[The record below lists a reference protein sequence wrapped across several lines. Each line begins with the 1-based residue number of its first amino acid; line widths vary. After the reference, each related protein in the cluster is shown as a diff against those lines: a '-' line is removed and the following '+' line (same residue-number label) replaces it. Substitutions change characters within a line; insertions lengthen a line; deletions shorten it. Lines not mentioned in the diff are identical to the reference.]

1 MAKKSKKTN
10 EPTGIAAIIA
20 WFRTLFG
27 AIIVVMLINGAL
39 VASFV
44 VPTASMERTVM
55 TGDFLFVNKFIYGPT
70 TPQVV
75 PFVNVPLPFYKFPGY
90 RKPKLSDVI
99 VFIYPGNRDEIEPS
113 VFNYYLKRCCGT
125 PGDTI
130 QLKNKQL
137 YVNGNKIPLAPNGV
151 YIPELPDHNANFPFG
166 NDFTRDNYGPLQIPK
181 AGDIIKLNPDNLRV
195 WDVLIKREGA
205 KEVVTNGTDVTI
217 DGKVV
222 SSYTIK
228 RNYYFGMGDNRDNS
242 EDSRSWGFI
251 PEDNIIGTPMFVYW
265 SWDTNLPLLSEFFN
279 KLTTIRWSRV
289 GTIIR

>member
-1 MAKKSKKTN
+1 MAKKSKKAS

-20 WFRTLFG
+20 WFRTLLG
-27 AIIVVMLINGAL
+27 AIVVVMLINGAI

-75 PFVNVPLPFYKFPGY
+75 PFINMPLPFYKFPGY

-125 PGDTI
+125 PGDEI
-130 QLKNKQL
+130 QLKDKQL
-137 YVNGNKIPLAPNGV
+137 FVNGTKIPLAPNGV
-151 YIPELPDHNANFPFG
+151 YIPELPDHPANFPFG
-166 NDFTRDNYGPLQIPK
+166 NDFSRDNYGPIRIPK
-181 AGDIIKLNPDNLRV
+181 AGDVIKINPENLRV
-195 WDVLIKREGA
+195 WDVLIKREGH
-205 KEVVTNGTDVTI
+205 EVVSSGSEIQI
-217 DGKVV
+217 DGKVAT
-222 SSYTIK
+222 SYTVK

-251 PEDNIIGTPMFVYW
+251 PEDNIIGSPMFVYW
-265 SWDTNLPLLSEFFN
+265 SWDTNLPLISEFFT
-279 KLTTIRWSRV
+279 KLTTIRWSRIA
-289 GTIIR
+289 TIIR